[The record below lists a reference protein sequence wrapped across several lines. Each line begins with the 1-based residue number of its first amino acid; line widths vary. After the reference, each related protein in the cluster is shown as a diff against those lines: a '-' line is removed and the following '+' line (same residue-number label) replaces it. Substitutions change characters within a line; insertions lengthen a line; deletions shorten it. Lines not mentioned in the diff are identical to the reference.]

1 MCRKKPHLV
10 CFRYVYHA
18 GWLVLNDL
26 FRMIIVVWFVLCW
39 KRIENLLEPC
49 SIYIDF
55 RIRMTEIESVRIM
68 KLRLKVR
75 RASFSSVLMSYVNY
89 IRNESS

>member
-39 KRIENLLEPC
+39 KRIENLLEPR

-75 RASFSSVLMSYVNY
+75 RASFSSVLMSCVNY
-89 IRNESS
+89 IRK